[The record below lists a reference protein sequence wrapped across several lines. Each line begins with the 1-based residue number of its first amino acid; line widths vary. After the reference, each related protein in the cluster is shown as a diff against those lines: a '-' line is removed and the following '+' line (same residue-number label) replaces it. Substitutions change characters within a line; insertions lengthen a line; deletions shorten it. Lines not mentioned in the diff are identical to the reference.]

1 MIRENET
8 KKEYLDKF
16 RENRDA
22 VKRIEEQIKEF
33 EVFET
38 SPKINSMDVK
48 IHGSSVTK
56 DLSAYIVKNNELV
69 EKMLQ
74 ARYRRLSTYSE
85 IFQAIE
91 EVPDE
96 RERQVLT
103 LRYIKGLKWEEIA
116 VEMHV
121 EWAQVH
127 RIHAR
132 ALGHFKIPT

>member
-1 MIRENET
+1 
-8 KKEYLDKF
+8 
-16 RENRDA
+16 
-22 VKRIEEQIKEF
+22 
-33 EVFET
+33 
-38 SPKINSMDVK
+38 
-48 IHGSSVTK
+48 
-56 DLSAYIVKNNELV
+56 
-69 EKMLQ
+69 MLQ